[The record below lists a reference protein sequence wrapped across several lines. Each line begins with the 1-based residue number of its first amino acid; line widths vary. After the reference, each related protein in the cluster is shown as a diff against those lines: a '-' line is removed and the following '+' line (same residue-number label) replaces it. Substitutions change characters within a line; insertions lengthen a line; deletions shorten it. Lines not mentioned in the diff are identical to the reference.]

1 MDSLRWGSPIFE
13 WLSIRSH
20 CLMTWMIWGTIT
32 LEPVDTGSTWPCG
45 LGASDHHLDH
55 LVQINPEMGK
65 RKEITTV
72 LVGFY
77 QFISCRICWMDLE
90 NIGYEARRSH
100 RKSGFETD
108 VIPVF
113 PYVYIYICVDAHWV
127 RVPGTCRVQTADIPQ
142 LWTDSRLAWWLS

>member
-1 MDSLRWGSPIFE
+1 MGSLRWGSPIFE

-45 LGASDHHLDH
+45 LGASDHHLDR

-113 PYVYIYICVDAHWV
+113 PYVYIYMCRCPLSSSSRHLQGSDRGHTSAVNGFA
-127 RVPGTCRVQTADIPQ
+127 TCLVT
-142 LWTDSRLAWWLS
+142 